1 MTEPKR
7 SKYGNVPTTINGI
20 TFDSKKEASRYQDLL
35 LLLQNGYITNLKL
48 QPCFTLQESFK
59 TAGGTTVRSLV
70 YRADFS
76 YIRPAEEGEL
86 PNAPSQDGIPMR
98 WVVEDVKGGRATQ
111 TPEFRM
117 KAKLF
122 AEKYGF
128 PVTII

>member
-1 MTEPKR
+1 MPDQKR
-7 SKYGNVPTTINGI
+7 TKYGNVPTVVNGI
-20 TFDSKKEASRYQDLL
+20 RFDSKKEAARFQELFPLL
-35 LLLQNGYITNLKL
+35 VEGQIFNLKL
-48 QPCFTLQESFK
+48 QPTFTLQESFK
-59 TAGGTTVRSLV
+59 CADGTTVRSLV

>member
-1 MTEPKR
+1 MSPKR
-7 SKYGNVPTTINGI
+7 NKYGNTPIVIHGI
-20 TFDSKKEASRYQDLL
+20 RFDSKKEAARFQELFPLFAEGQIFDLR
-35 LLLQNGYITNLKL
+35 L
-48 QPCFTLQESFK
+48 QPTFTLLEGFK
-59 TAGGTTVRSLV
+59 CPDGTVVRNLV
-70 YRADFS
+70 YRADFT
-76 YIRPAEEGEL
+76 YIRPAEAGEI
-86 PNAPSQDGIPMR
+86 PNAPARNGIPMR